1 MNAYNIAHFDLQAQK
16 SHRTD
21 RAIGAVIGSAVGDAL
36 GSQYEFGP
44 AHPNDFEPTF
54 GRSTFGHGVGEWTDD
69 TQMAMPILEELARG
83 ESLNDTATLG
93 SILTV
98 WERWRHD
105 AKDVGNQTRAVLGA
119 LGGDL
124 TEGVGRAAAQAIHES
139 SGHSGGNGSLMR
151 TGPVALGY
159 LAEGRE
165 ADLADA
171 AGRIAQLTHW
181 EQDNVDAVVLWCLAI
196 RLAIR
201 TGTFDLRAGLGF
213 VPAGGRRNRWSDL
226 IDRAT
231 AAGTHPRDF
240 RENNGRVAVAFLA
253 AAAAISG
260 ATDFRSAIT
269 RAIQGG
275 GDTDTVA
282 AITGALAG
290 ALHGASG
297 IPLSWQRKVH
307 GWPGYDVNDLSRL
320 AFLATRGGKPT
331 TDGYPIAATVP
342 SAHFDHTA
350 PVQHPADPG
359 VWLGSQNALG
369 ELPDSVTAVVSLCRV
384 GAAEVPEHLESIQ
397 VRLIDQ
403 PGQNANLDFTLA
415 DATNVLAE
423 LRAEGKEVF
432 VHCAEARS
440 RTAAVGALYAVR
452 HCGVPADQAWTQVKS
467 VLPYFAPSAE
477 NRDAVDRLASGGG
490 STACSA
496 CRKPAPDP
504 RPPERPPCDAPQS
517 VP

>member
-1 MNAYNIAHFDLQAQK
+1 MNEALK

-44 AHPNDFEPTF
+44 AHPDAFVPTF
-54 GRSTFGHGVGEWTDD
+54 GRSTFGHGIGEWTDD

-83 ESLNDTATLG
+83 ASLNDTVILG
-93 SILTV
+93 RILAA

-105 AKDVGNQTRAVLGA
+105 AKDVGSQTRAVLDA
-119 LGGDL
+119 LGDDL
-124 TEGVGRAAAQAIHES
+124 TEGAGRAAAEAIHEG
-139 SGHSGGNGSLMR
+139 SGRSGGNGSLMR

-159 LAEGRE
+159 LTDGCE

-181 EQDNVDAVVLWCLAI
+181 EQDNIDAVVLWCLAI

-201 TGTFDLRAGLGF
+201 TGKFDLRAGLGF
-213 VPAGGRRNRWSDL
+213 FPDDARRDRWSDL

-231 AAGTHPRDF
+231 AAGVHPRGF
-240 RENNGRVAVAFLA
+240 RENNGWVVAAFLSA
-253 AAAAISG
+253 ASAIAG
-260 ATDFRSAIT
+260 ATDYRSAIT

-290 ALHGASG
+290 ALHGVSG

-307 GWPGYDVNDLSRL
+307 GWPGYDTNDLSRL
-320 AFLATRGGKPT
+320 ALLATRAGKPT
-331 TDGYPIAATVP
+331 SDGYPTAATVP

-369 ELPDSVTAVVSLCRV
+369 ELPDSVTAVISLCRV
-384 GAAEVPEHLESIQ
+384 GTAEVPEGLESIR

-403 PGQNANLDFTLA
+403 PGHNLNLDFTLA
-415 DATNVLAE
+415 DATDVLAE
-423 LRAEGKEVF
+423 LRADGKEVF
-432 VHCAEARS
+432 VHCAEAHS
-440 RTAAVGALYAVR
+440 RTAAVGALYAAR
-452 HCGVPADQAWTQVKS
+452 HRGVPADQAWMQMKS

-477 NRDAVDRLASGGG
+477 NRDAVDRVASAG
-490 STACSA
+490 
-496 CRKPAPDP
+496 
-504 RPPERPPCDAPQS
+504 
-517 VP
+517 

>member
-1 MNAYNIAHFDLQAQK
+1 MNETLTPHSI
-16 SHRTD
+16 D
-21 RAIGAVIGSAVGDAL
+21 RAIGAIIGSAVGDAL

-44 AHPNDFEPTF
+44 AHPDAFEPTF

-83 ESLNDTATLG
+83 ASLNDATALG
-93 SILTV
+93 RILTT

-105 AKDVGNQTRAVLGA
+105 AKDVGSQTRAVLDA
-119 LGGDL
+119 LGDDL
-124 TEGVGRAAAQAIHES
+124 TEGGGRAAAQAIHERR
-139 SGHSGGNGSLMR
+139 GYSGGNGSLMR

-159 LAEGRE
+159 LKDGRE

-181 EQDNVDAVVLWCLAI
+181 ELDNVDAVVLWCLAI
-196 RLAIR
+196 RHAIR

-213 VPAGGRRNRWSDL
+213 VPEGDRHDRWSGL

-231 AAGTHPRDF
+231 TAEVHPRDF
-240 RENNGRVAVAFLA
+240 RENNGRVVVAFLG
-253 AAAAISG
+253 AAAAITG
-260 ATDFRSAIT
+260 ATDYRSAIT

-275 GDTDTVA
+275 GDTDTVG

-290 ALHGASG
+290 ALYGVSG

-307 GWPGYDVNDLSRL
+307 GWPGYDINDLSRL
-320 AFLATRGGKPT
+320 AFLATRDGKPT
-331 TDGYPIAATVP
+331 TEGYPTEATVP

-359 VWLGSQNALG
+359 VWLGSQSALS

-384 GAAEVPEHLESIQ
+384 GTAEVPEGLESIR
-397 VRLIDQ
+397 VWLIDQ
-403 PGQNANLDFTLA
+403 PGHNSNLDFTLA
-415 DATNVLAE
+415 DATDVLAE

-452 HCGVPADQAWTQVKS
+452 HRGVPAGQAWAQVKS

-477 NRDAVDRLASGGG
+477 NRDAVDRLASAG
-490 STACSA
+490 
-496 CRKPAPDP
+496 
-504 RPPERPPCDAPQS
+504 
-517 VP
+517 

>member
-1 MNAYNIAHFDLQAQK
+1 MNEALK

-36 GSQYEFGP
+36 GSQYEFGT
-44 AHPNDFEPTF
+44 AHPDAFEPTF

-83 ESLNDTATLG
+83 ASLNDTTTLCR
-93 SILTV
+93 ILTA
-98 WERWRHD
+98 WELWRHD
-105 AKDVGNQTRAVLGA
+105 AKDVGNQTRAVLAA
-119 LGGDL
+119 LGDDL
-124 TEGVGRAAAQAIHES
+124 TERAGRAAAQVIHES
-139 SGHSGGNGSLMR
+139 SGRSGGNGSLMR

-159 LAEGRE
+159 LADGRE

-196 RLAIR
+196 RHAIR
-201 TGTFDLRAGLGF
+201 TGKFDLRAGLVF
-213 VPAGGRRNRWSDL
+213 VPDGARRDRWSDL

-231 AAGTHPRDF
+231 AAGVHPRDF
-240 RENNGRVAVAFLA
+240 KENNGRVVVAFLGA
-253 AAAAISG
+253 ASAITG
-260 ATDFRSAIT
+260 TTDYRSAIT

-290 ALHGASG
+290 ALHGVGG

-307 GWPGYDVNDLSRL
+307 GWPGYDINDLSRL
-320 AFLATRGGKPT
+320 ALLATRGGNPT
-331 TDGYPIAATVP
+331 TDGYPTAATVP

-384 GAAEVPEHLESIQ
+384 GTAEVPKGLESIQ

-403 PGQNANLDFTLA
+403 PGHNPNLDFVLA
-415 DATNVLAE
+415 DSTDVLAE
-423 LRAEGKEVF
+423 LRTEGKEVF
-432 VHCAEARS
+432 VHCAEAHS
-440 RTAAVGALYAVR
+440 RTAAVGALYAMR
-452 HCGVPADQAWTQVKS
+452 HRGVPAGQAWAQVKS

-477 NRDAVDRLASGGG
+477 NRDAVDRLASAG
-490 STACSA
+490 
-496 CRKPAPDP
+496 
-504 RPPERPPCDAPQS
+504 
-517 VP
+517 

>member
-1 MNAYNIAHFDLQAQK
+1 MNEALK

-44 AHPNDFEPTF
+44 AQPDAFEPTF
-54 GRSTFGHGVGEWTDD
+54 GHSVFGHGVGEWTDD
-69 TQMAMPILEELARG
+69 TQMAMPILDELARG
-83 ESLNDTATLG
+83 ASLNDTTTLG
-93 SILTV
+93 RILAV
-98 WERWRHD
+98 WERWAHD

-119 LGGDL
+119 LGDDP
-124 TEGVGRAAAQAIHES
+124 TEAAGRAAAQAVHES
-139 SGHSGGNGSLMR
+139 SGRSGGNGSLMR

-181 EQDNVDAVVLWCLAI
+181 EQDNVDAVGLWCLAI
-196 RLAIR
+196 RHAVR

-213 VPAGGRRNRWSDL
+213 VPDGARRDRWSGL

-231 AAGTHPRDF
+231 AAGVHPRNF
-240 RENNGRVAVAFLA
+240 RENNGRVVVAFLG
-253 AAAAISG
+253 AAAAITG
-260 ATDFRSAIT
+260 ATDYRSAIT

-290 ALHGASG
+290 ALYGVSG

-307 GWPGYDVNDLSRL
+307 GWPGYDIDDLSRL
-320 AFLATRGGKPT
+320 AFLSTRGGEPT
-331 TDGYPIAATVP
+331 SDGYPTAPTVP
-342 SAHFDHTA
+342 SADFYHTA

-369 ELPDSVTAVVSLCRV
+369 ELRDSVTAVVSLCRV
-384 GAAEVPEHLESIQ
+384 GTAEVPQGLESIR

-403 PGQNANLDFTLA
+403 PGHNLNLDFTLA
-415 DATNVLAE
+415 DATDIIAE
-423 LRAEGKEVF
+423 LRTEGKQVF

-440 RTAAVGALYAVR
+440 RTAAVGALYAMR
-452 HCGVPADQAWTQVKS
+452 HRGIPVGQAWAQTKE

-477 NRDAVDRLASGGG
+477 NRDAVNRIASAG
-490 STACSA
+490 
-496 CRKPAPDP
+496 
-504 RPPERPPCDAPQS
+504 
-517 VP
+517 

>member
-1 MNAYNIAHFDLQAQK
+1 MNEAQK
-16 SHRTD
+16 AQHTD
-21 RAIGAVIGSAVGDAL
+21 RAIGTVIGSAVGDAL
-36 GSQYEFGP
+36 GSQYESGP
-44 AHPNDFEPTF
+44 AHPDAFHPSF

-69 TQMAMPILEELARG
+69 TQMAMPILEELSRG
-83 ESLNDTATLG
+83 ASLNDTTTLG
-93 SILTV
+93 RILTV
-98 WERWRHD
+98 WECWRHD
-105 AKDVGNQTRAVLGA
+105 AKDVGNQTRAVLA
-119 LGGDL
+119 TLGDNL
-124 TEGVGRAAAQAIHES
+124 TEAGGRAAAQAVHES
-139 SGHSGGNGSLMR
+139 SGRSGGNGSLMR

-159 LAEGRE
+159 LADGRE

-196 RLAIR
+196 RHAIR
-201 TGTFDLRAGLGF
+201 TGKFDLRAGLGF
-213 VPAGGRRNRWSDL
+213 VPDGARRERCSDL

-231 AAGTHPRDF
+231 AAGIHPRDF
-240 RENNGRVAVAFLA
+240 REHNGRVVVAFLG
-253 AAAAISG
+253 AAAAITG
-260 ATDFRSAIT
+260 TTDYRSAIT

-307 GWPGYDVNDLSRL
+307 GWPGYNVNDLSRL
-320 AFLATRGGKPT
+320 AFLAARGGTPT
-331 TDGYPIAATVP
+331 TDGYPTAATVP

-350 PVQHPADPG
+350 PVQHPADAR

-369 ELPDSVTAVVSLCRV
+369 ELPDSVTAVISLCRV
-384 GAAEVPEHLESIQ
+384 GTAEVPEGLESIQ

-403 PGQNANLDFTLA
+403 PGHNLNLEFTLA
-415 DATNVLAE
+415 DATDVLAE
-423 LRAEGKEVF
+423 LRAESKEVF
-432 VHCAEARS
+432 VHCAEAHS

-452 HCGVPADQAWTQVKS
+452 HCGIPASQAWAQMKA

-477 NRDAVDRLASGGG
+477 MREAVDRLAS
-490 STACSA
+490 
-496 CRKPAPDP
+496 PADH
-504 RPPERPPCDAPQS
+504 QIL
-517 VP
+517 